1 MKYILILILAS
12 ASLFSVAQ
20 QTISPGQVYNAGDE
34 IYALKLGF
42 TATIPTGWMGTL
54 PQNSSIFLLSSLK
67 GLDGQIYV
75 LGDTT
80 DFETLKAGWLKGLAL
95 DETRVLK
102 SDGNVQE
109 QNGRLVSTVIMTG
122 GQNVAYSGFI
132 AARCGKYGRCI
143 AVLLTCEVKYLS
155 EMKKSVNGF
164 LDNLNFVDPVMINE
178 YDGYDWRLFLE
189 NKQLVHYDN
198 VIGSKSVNEIWL
210 CEDGSFMS
218 KLKRTGVV
226 KGDIGSYKGKHKGTW
241 TTSSF
246 GKTGTLTL
254 NFNKLPPVEVELL
267 IEDDHIFLNGKRHV
281 ALAAAM
287 CK

>member
-1 MKYILILILAS
+1 MKYILILALGSI
-12 ASLFSVAQ
+12 SLCSMAQ
-20 QTISPGQVYNAGDE
+20 QTISSGQVYNAGDE
-34 IYALKLGF
+34 IYAPKLGF
-42 TATIPTGWMGTL
+42 TATIPAGWMGTL

-80 DFETLKAGWLKGLAL
+80 DFETMKDGWLHGLEL

-102 SDGNVQE
+102 SDGNVQVE
-109 QNGRLVSTVIMTG
+109 NGRLVSTVILTG
-122 GQNVAYSGFI
+122 GQNVAYTGFI

-143 AVLLTCEVKYLS
+143 AALLTCEVKYLA
-155 EMKKSVNGF
+155 EMKISVNEF
-164 LDNLNFVDPVMINE
+164 LDSLNFVDPIMANE
-178 YDGYDWRLFLE
+178 YGGYDWKLFLG

-210 CEDGSFMS
+210 CEDGTFLS

-246 GKTGTLTL
+246 GQTGMLTL
-254 NFNKLPPVEVELL
+254 NFDKLPPVEVDLL
-267 IEDDHIFLNGKRHV
+267 IEDDNIFLNGKRHV

>member
-1 MKYILILILAS
+1 MKYMFMLAFV
-12 ASLFSVAQ
+12 SLSFISFAQ
-20 QTISPGQVYNAGDE
+20 QTISPGQVYNPGE
-34 IYALKLGF
+34 KIYAPKLGF
-42 TATIPTGWMGTL
+42 EAVIPEGWMGTL

-80 DFETLKAGWLKGLAL
+80 DFETMKAGWVRGLDL

-102 SDGNVQE
+102 SDGNVE
-109 QNGRLVSTVIMTG
+109 EVNGRLVSTVILTG
-122 GQNVAYSGFI
+122 GQNLAYTGFI
-132 AARCGKYGRCI
+132 AARCGEYGRCVS
-143 AVLLTCEVKYLS
+143 ALLTCEVNYLA
-155 EMKKSVNGF
+155 EMKVSVNEF
-164 LDNLNFVDPVMINE
+164 LDNLTFVDPVMMNE
-178 YDGYDWRLFLE
+178 YEGFDWRLFLG

-198 VIGSKSVNEIWL
+198 VIGSKSVNEVWL
-210 CEDGSFMS
+210 CEDGTFLS

-226 KGDIGSYKGKHKGTW
+226 KGDIGNYKGKNKGTW

-246 GKTGTLTL
+246 GQTGTLTL
-254 NFNKLPPVEVELL
+254 NFDKLPPVEVELL

-287 CK
+287 CN

>member
-1 MKYILILILAS
+1 MKNLLVIFLI
-12 ASLFSVAQ
+12 SLSIVSPAQ
-20 QTISPGQVYNAGDE
+20 QKITPGQVYNAGDK
-34 IYALKLGF
+34 IYAPKLGF
-42 TATIPTGWMGTL
+42 EATIPVGWMGTL

-80 DFETLKAGWLKGLAL
+80 DFETMKIGWLRGLDL

-102 SDGNVQE
+102 SDGNVE
-109 QNGRLVSTVIMTG
+109 VQNGRLVSTVILTG
-122 GQNVAYSGFI
+122 GQNVSYTGFI
-132 AARCGKYGRCI
+132 AARCGDYGRCVS
-143 AVLLTCEVKYLS
+143 ALLTCEVKYLE
-155 EMKKSVNGF
+155 EMKKSVNEF
-164 LDNLNFVDPVMINE
+164 LDNLSFVNPVNTNE
-178 YDGYDWRLFLE
+178 YEGYDWRLFLG

-198 VIGSKSVNEIWL
+198 VVGSKSVNEIWL
-210 CEDGSFMS
+210 CEDGTFLS

-241 TTSSF
+241 KTSSI
-246 GKTGTLTL
+246 GQTGTLTL
-254 NFNKLPPVEVELL
+254 SFNKLPPVEVELL